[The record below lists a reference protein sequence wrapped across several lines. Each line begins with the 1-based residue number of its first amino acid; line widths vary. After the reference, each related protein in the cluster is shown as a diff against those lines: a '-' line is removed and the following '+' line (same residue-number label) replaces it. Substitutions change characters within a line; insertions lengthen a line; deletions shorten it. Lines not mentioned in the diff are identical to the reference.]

1 MRFHF
6 DVSNLNKKNKLL
18 KFILMQM
25 NFSIYIELLCN
36 ITLRD
41 ISDIHPAVDQRKPSL
56 LADKLCYVMLLCYV
70 VTLRYVKYDIIM
82 HDYVYFC
89 HRIRAKSFKLTRPSM
104 NIGRYKM
111 VTHAHKS
118 APQDPER

>member
-56 LADKLCYVMLLCYV
+56 LADK
-70 VTLRYVKYDIIM
+70 I
-82 HDYVYFC
+82 
-89 HRIRAKSFKLTRPSM
+89 
-104 NIGRYKM
+104 
-111 VTHAHKS
+111 
-118 APQDPER
+118 